1 MTTRQ
6 EAIAACLQLTDVY
19 EDYPFD
25 DFNWTAIRHR
35 ANQKIFA
42 LIFERENHIWINV
55 KAQPMWA
62 DFWRRTFSAVVPAYH
77 MNKEHWISIIL
88 DGSMKDVD
96 IRRLI
101 EESFAL
107 TAPKTRIPR
116 IQKIHASPSE
126 ALIAKKRF
134 RPAASHEKRPGTL

>member
-1 MTTRQ
+1 MTRNEVLDDARDTLSV
-6 EAIAACLQLTDVY
+6 EADCPFAPPSDALVLRCPTNRKWFAILLRRAEGELLCIRAGALTGS
-19 EDYPFD
+19 
-25 DFNWTAIRHR
+25 
-35 ANQKIFA
+35 
-42 LIFERENHIWINV
+42 LL
-55 KAQPMWA
+55 AQPG
-62 DFWRRTFSAVVPAYH
+62 FVPAYH

-116 IQKIHASPSE
+116 IQKSMHHPP
-126 ALIAKKRF
+126 KR
-134 RPAASHEKRPGTL
+134 

>member
-1 MTTRQ
+1 MTRNEVLDDARDTLSV
-6 EAIAACLQLTDVY
+6 EADCPFAPPSDALVLRCPANRKWFAILLRRAEGELLCIRTGALTDSLL
-19 EDYPFD
+19 
-25 DFNWTAIRHR
+25 T
-35 ANQKIFA
+35 
-42 LIFERENHIWINV
+42 
-55 KAQPMWA
+55 QPG
-62 DFWRRTFSAVVPAYH
+62 FVPAYH

-116 IQKIHASPSE
+116 IQKSMHHPP
-126 ALIAKKRF
+126 KR
-134 RPAASHEKRPGTL
+134 

>member
-1 MTTRQ
+1 MTRNEVLDDARDTLSV
-6 EAIAACLQLTDVY
+6 EADCPFAPPSDALVLRCPANRKWFAILLRRAEGELLCIRTGALTGSLL
-19 EDYPFD
+19 
-25 DFNWTAIRHR
+25 T
-35 ANQKIFA
+35 
-42 LIFERENHIWINV
+42 
-55 KAQPMWA
+55 QPG
-62 DFWRRTFSAVVPAYH
+62 FVPAYH

-116 IQKIHASPSE
+116 IQKSMHHPP
-126 ALIAKKRF
+126 KR
-134 RPAASHEKRPGTL
+134 

>member
-1 MTTRQ
+1 MTRNEVLDDARDTLSV
-6 EAIAACLQLTDVY
+6 EADCPFAPPSDALVLRCPTNRKWFAILLRRAEGELLCIRTGALTGSL
-19 EDYPFD
+19 
-25 DFNWTAIRHR
+25 
-35 ANQKIFA
+35 
-42 LIFERENHIWINV
+42 LI
-55 KAQPMWA
+55 QPG
-62 DFWRRTFSAVVPAYH
+62 FVPAYH

-116 IQKIHASPSE
+116 IQKSMHHPP
-126 ALIAKKRF
+126 KR
-134 RPAASHEKRPGTL
+134 